1 MAKKV
6 STYKKEN
13 KKENKKE
20 TDQELAKL
28 SDLLNQQTYAK
39 NAELNL
45 TKTKQVALKWA
56 KKLPWFYIKNAPL
69 PNS

>member
-1 MAKKV
+1 MFQ
-6 STYKKEN
+6 
-13 KKENKKE
+13 E

-56 KKLPWFYIKNAPL
+56 KKLPWFYIKNSPL
-69 PNS
+69 PNC